1 MKLSIAL
8 PVFAAVALSMLR
20 VEAEERKPVVIT
32 NPPAPAA
39 TEDKPTFLYFKE
51 GIITRKGKNKIE
63 FDLTMAD
70 SLPSGPD
77 RNRELVFWV
86 KLDLDSTTKTG
97 RAPITFPDFGQ
108 DIFCCIYKPRGTSQW
123 KTYSDTSNITG
134 RSETLDISKVRVS
147 GNKVGFELS
156 SPLLVNS
163 RSPNASSFR
172 ERASLRTVR
181 RPRGIPPINSLARGL
196 RHRPRLTGRHR
207 APCQSRRG
215 TMSTG

>member
-51 GIITRKGKNKIE
+51 GIITRKGKNKVE

-156 SPLLVNS
+156 SPLLGEFPVSKCLLLSGTSKFENGEETS
-163 RSPNASSFR
+163 GNTTDQLPR
-172 ERASLRTVR
+172 EGAFA
-181 RPRGIPPINSLARGL
+181 IARD
-196 RHRPRLTGRHR
+196 
-207 APCQSRRG
+207 
-215 TMSTG
+215 